1 MVTSNKILTILI
13 VVILLTL
20 FACDSDKPVPTN
32 RLEKLLP
39 DRFGDW
45 VMTNTVRN
53 SGVAQSIVTGY
64 YQNTG
69 PRVSRDL
76 GDEEEIRIVVE
87 DWGGSRGSAQLPLVD
102 TGDSFDYHGLKCNR
116 GFQPG
121 SGVYEV
127 RISIESRVLIKIEY
141 HGTGINNEVDVL
153 DSINW
158 DALKG
163 IIPDWQGLSG

>member
-1 MVTSNKILTILI
+1 MKIFYKSALLLLIASLLVVTG
-13 VVILLTL
+13 
-20 FACDSDKPVPTN
+20 CDSAKPVTTY

-39 DRFGDW
+39 DSFGDW

-69 PRVSRDL
+69 QRVSRDL
-76 GDEEEIRIVVE
+76 GDEEEIRIVIE
-87 DWGGSRGSAQLPLVD
+87 DWGGSRGSAQLPVVD
-102 TGDSFDYHGLKCNR
+102 TGDSFDYHGLTCNR

-127 RISIESRVLIKIEY
+127 RISIENRVLIKIEY
-141 HGTGINNEVDVL
+141 HGTGINNEIKVL
-153 DSINW
+153 DAINW
-158 DALKG
+158 DALQN
-163 IIPDWQGLSG
+163 IIPGWQGLSG